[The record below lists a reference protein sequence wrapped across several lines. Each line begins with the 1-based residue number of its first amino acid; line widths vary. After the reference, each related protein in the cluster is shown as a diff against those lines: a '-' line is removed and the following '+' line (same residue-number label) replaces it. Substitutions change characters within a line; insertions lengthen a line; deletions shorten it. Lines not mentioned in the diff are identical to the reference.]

1 MEIKLLEWDSS
12 FFGLKIGQA
21 NSGDA
26 TFERYENLLA
36 AKRNLG
42 YDIIYWFADRYAEVN
57 FPVSEAGILTP
68 IDVKLTYSKTA
79 LKRESDLRPA
89 LGQYKGPLTGKLVDL
104 AIESGHK
111 SRFRK
116 DPRLS
121 GRFVDMYT
129 TWISKSVSGELSDAV
144 FVSESQNDINGFVT
158 IRKVGLACS
167 IGLIAVD
174 REARGQGIGGALL
187 DAAEN
192 WCVNEGG
199 IGMTVATQQEN
210 QSACRLYERH
220 GYGRLSAKYIF
231 HI

>member
-21 NSGDA
+21 NSTDA
-26 TFERYENLLA
+26 SFGKYKSLLT
-36 AKRNLG
+36 AKRDLG
-42 YDIIYWFADRYAEVN
+42 YDIIYWFAERYEEDDY
-57 FPVSEAGILTP
+57 SISKAGLLSP
-68 IDVKLTYSKTA
+68 IDVKITYLKTA
-79 LKRESDLRPA
+79 LKIKSTLSQA
-89 LGQYKGPLTGKLVDL
+89 LELYKGPLTGKLIDL

-111 SRFRK
+111 SRFLK

-121 GRFVDMYT
+121 GRFSDMYT
-129 TWISKSVSGELSDAV
+129 TWISKSVNGELSDAV
-144 FVSESQNDINGFVT
+144 FVSKSQNDINGFITVK
-158 IRKVGLACS
+158 KVGLVCS

-199 IGMTVATQQEN
+199 TGMTVATQQEN

-231 HI
+231 YI